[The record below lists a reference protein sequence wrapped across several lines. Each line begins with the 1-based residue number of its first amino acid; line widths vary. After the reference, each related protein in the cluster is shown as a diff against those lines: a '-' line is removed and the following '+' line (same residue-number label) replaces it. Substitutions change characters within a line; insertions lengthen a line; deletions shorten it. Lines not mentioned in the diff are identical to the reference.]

1 MSQVAKSASALE
13 RAFLAMLELEAMEVR
28 LFSPAKLAGVRGV
41 RWTVRLG
48 ISMSGVPLGA
58 WGSALATAQKHRHQL
73 EWVRAEGAG
82 DRDEFHD
89 VEPALAA
96 LVFGDKGLR
105 FFQATGEGVLGQPG
119 GLARPD
125 HQLAKS
131 GLVGRMNG
139 FADTAGG

>member
-1 MSQVAKSASALE
+1 MAIVGQFARVSQLSSAVA
-13 RAFLAMLELEAMEVR
+13 
-28 LFSPAKLAGVRGV
+28 
-41 RWTVRLG
+41 
-48 ISMSGVPLGA
+48 LGA
-58 WGSALATAQKHRHQL
+58 WLGTWGFALAAAQKDRHQL
-73 EWVRAEGAG
+73 ERIRAQGAG

-89 VEPALAA
+89 IEPALAA
-96 LVFGDKGLR
+96 FIFGDKGLR
-105 FFQATGEGVLGQPG
+105 SFQTTGEGVLGQPG